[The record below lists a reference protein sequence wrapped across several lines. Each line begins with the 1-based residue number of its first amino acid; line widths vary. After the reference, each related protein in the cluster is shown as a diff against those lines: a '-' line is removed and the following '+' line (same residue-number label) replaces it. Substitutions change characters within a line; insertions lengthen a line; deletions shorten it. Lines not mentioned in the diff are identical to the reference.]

1 MGLCSTEA
9 GAAVQFKRVFTRFG
23 EVFCGQEASQK
34 RKAHVEWT
42 TQQSPKPKV
51 KATQSTT
58 LILALIRF
66 IVLSHPH
73 SPLSRLASSYLVIIF
88 E

>member
-9 GAAVQFKRVFTRFG
+9 GAAVQFKRVFTGFG

-34 RKAHVEWT
+34 RKAHE
-42 TQQSPKPKV
+42 
-51 KATQSTT
+51 
-58 LILALIRF
+58 
-66 IVLSHPH
+66 
-73 SPLSRLASSYLVIIF
+73 